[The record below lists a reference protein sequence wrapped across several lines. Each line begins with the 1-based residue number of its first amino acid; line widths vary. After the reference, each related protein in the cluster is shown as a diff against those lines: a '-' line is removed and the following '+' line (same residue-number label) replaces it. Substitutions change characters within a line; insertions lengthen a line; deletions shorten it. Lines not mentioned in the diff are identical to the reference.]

1 MIQFKAKLY
10 GPDSVCSNKS
20 VGIVFLYSPLPHYYP
35 RNGLLI
41 SPWRES
47 KSLTTILDSTVV
59 RHNSVRLSLRYSL
72 QPTEQIPAWD
82 TPHSIHSIAI
92 ERWIETDKLNSSWPE
107 KYRFTGHRTKGRP
120 ANGQKIVN
128 SLPESGWRQ
137 PVENPKCDLLWSLD
151 LDFMLMVINENHT
164 PTQLSLTLSVT
175 LQPTIGCCFTWKKA
189 H

>member
-1 MIQFKAKLY
+1 MDQIQSA
-10 GPDSVCSNKS
+10 PTNRSVLSSSIFTSAPLLSTKWTFNIPME
-20 VGIVFLYSPLPHYYP
+20 GIEKPHDYSGQHSSQTQLRP
-35 RNGLLI
+35 
-41 SPWRES
+41 S
-47 KSLTTILDSTVV
+47 
-59 RHNSVRLSLRYSL
+59 LSLRYSL

-120 ANGQKIVN
+120 ANGQIIVN
-128 SLPESGWRQ
+128 SLPESGWRHLRQ